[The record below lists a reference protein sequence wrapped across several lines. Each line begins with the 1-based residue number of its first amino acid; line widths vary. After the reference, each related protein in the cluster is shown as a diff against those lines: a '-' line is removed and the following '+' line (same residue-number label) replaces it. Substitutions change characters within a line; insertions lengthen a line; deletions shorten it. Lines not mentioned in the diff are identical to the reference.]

1 MVKGVR
7 FSYLH
12 GVETTSIFANSLPY
26 KETSSP
32 PIMKKNKIKQL
43 HKHWWW
49 GFWSLKPTS
58 NISTIYAFATTQAS
72 KYD

>member
-1 MVKGVR
+1 
-7 FSYLH
+7 
-12 GVETTSIFANSLPY
+12 
-26 KETSSP
+26 
-32 PIMKKNKIKQL
+32 MKKNKIKQL